1 MSLARNVIVQ
11 TTFTLGSRLLGFVR
25 DLALNARFGGQGPL
39 MDAWTKALWLPNLFR
54 RLFAEGAFAQ
64 AFVPVFARTLQT
76 EGQEAAERAASQA
89 LAFIMAVVVGFSIL
103 LEVAMPLLMPVILYT
118 YVDDPEIMR
127 TAVLMTQLTTPYL
140 ACMTLAS
147 LLSGVLNTKE
157 RFALSSAA
165 PILLNVVTLFP
176 LLIVPDRTQAAYAA
190 TAAVSV
196 AGILQAALLWWGVK
210 RLGIRIRIIWPALTE
225 TVKKV
230 LALAIPGAVAGGA
243 VQINSAVSN
252 ILTGTGQG
260 ASAVLYNAE
269 RLYQLP
275 IGLIGVAVGM
285 ALVPRLS
292 RYFADTDHASA
303 DRSMDDGITLSMAFT
318 LPAALALL
326 IMPYFILDGIVTRGE
341 FDQEDARRT
350 AEVLR
355 QFSWGVPAFVLA
367 KVFTPPFFARQRT
380 KQPAQFAIVSVIIN
394 TVVGASL
401 WFGLPMIRVDGEPID
416 GAIGIAI
423 ATSLAGWVNVFLLA
437 GTLAKEG
444 VYRLS
449 ARAWG
454 RLGRLGLACAT
465 MGAFITACAFEYPL
479 LARILI
485 SKEIAAVV
493 VSAAGFS
500 IFIVSALLFRA
511 VTVAEIKSSLR
522 REKGAPGAQ
531 GGLPGGME
539 G

>member
-1 MSLARNVIVQ
+1 
-11 TTFTLGSRLLGFVR
+11 
-25 DLALNARFGGQGPL
+25 
-39 MDAWTKALWLPNLFR
+39 
-54 RLFAEGAFAQ
+54 
-64 AFVPVFARTLQT
+64 
-76 EGQEAAERAASQA
+76 
-89 LAFIMAVVVGFSIL
+89 
-103 LEVAMPLLMPVILYT
+103 
-118 YVDDPEIMR
+118 
-127 TAVLMTQLTTPYL
+127 
-140 ACMTLAS
+140 
-147 LLSGVLNTKE
+147 
-157 RFALSSAA
+157 
-165 PILLNVVTLFP
+165 
-176 LLIVPDRTQAAYAA
+176 
-190 TAAVSV
+190 
-196 AGILQAALLWWGVK
+196 
-210 RLGIRIRIIWPALTE
+210 
-225 TVKKV
+225 
-230 LALAIPGAVAGGA
+230 
-243 VQINSAVSN
+243 
-252 ILTGTGQG
+252 
-260 ASAVLYNAE
+260 
-269 RLYQLP
+269 
-275 IGLIGVAVGM
+275 
-285 ALVPRLS
+285 
-292 RYFADTDHASA
+292 
-303 DRSMDDGITLSMAFT
+303 MAFT

-401 WFGLPMIRVDGEPID
+401 WFGLPMIRIGGEPID

-444 VYRLS
+444 VYRMS

-479 LARILI
+479 LARVLI

-493 VSAAGFS
+493 VSATGFS

-522 REKGAPGAQ
+522 REKGAT
-531 GGLPGGME
+531 GMTAPSGE
-539 G
+539 V